1 MFVRKW
7 KGRLNKRDMKN
18 LFLCWKKCDPNLY
31 SLWTGSWGGRKKIR
45 RINKA
50 SRWAQK
56 WRRTRRGVG
65 ALSPFRAHR
74 EPVRKL
80 QFLQH
85 LVMTPPPP
93 FPKPTPNNKCT
104 FSLTT
109 TISESYLSLFPG
121 HWWWSPQALPEL
133 PQAREA
139 GDEPKFD
146 HCRFQSRKCRTVR
159 QDRKTAM
166 RILRSIILPI
176 GFVYYTVKPQR
187 SDILPLCFE
196 EVHSRLC
203 RYQLRQSVT
212 KETEE
217 KETINQV
224 FYSQRSTFSFS
235 FAIHFFI
242 SMGCDAKIVLENL
255 HRATRGMS
263 LVYCRLSPFADTH
276 LCGLCQSYLMAR
288 AEGSSIDRQL

>member
-1 MFVRKW
+1 MLGNERVDLTKGTWRTFSFAEKSVILICIAYERDPGEDGKKFDELTKRVDERKSDEELGA
-7 KGRLNKRDMKN
+7 GR
-18 LFLCWKKCDPNLY
+18 
-31 SLWTGSWGGRKKIR
+31 GG
-45 RINKA
+45 
-50 SRWAQK
+50 
-56 WRRTRRGVG
+56 G

-85 LVMTPPPP
+85 LVMTPPP

-176 GFVYYTVKPQR
+176 GFVHYTVKPQR

-217 KETINQV
+217 K
-224 FYSQRSTFSFS
+224 
-235 FAIHFFI
+235 
-242 SMGCDAKIVLENL
+242 
-255 HRATRGMS
+255 
-263 LVYCRLSPFADTH
+263 
-276 LCGLCQSYLMAR
+276 
-288 AEGSSIDRQL
+288 